1 MRSFDV
7 RPPVKP
13 KEGSHKKFGAMLP
26 AAGVVLAYH
35 ADQLFSALPEEAE
48 AELVQQAEARAA
60 RLNAHFF
67 RTGSPVPRGWR
78 PRPEKLSAAH
88 RGKRSVARRVE
99 EEAYADATIT
109 YVLPAMTSRLVRFG
123 RHRQP
128 AELSLHRVAQDQ
140 TPPTEGEQ
148 AAAAA
153 AAAVDAEAL
162 SVAARAIEPPAAWA
176 AAEALARDQVKV
188 EADGMNQIAAEE
200 RARKY
205 IAGEDH
211 KRPAELERL
220 TSCPDGGCKTGISRC
235 GFSWDDAAVKMG
247 DWCYSAVSTCIAPPG
262 TDDNPES
269 YWFGANYSCYADLPD
284 IGVRGGGRGCRSTTE
299 AVTDAWCMQ
308 FCNTA
313 DTYCDPIF
321 CDCKDRGTG
330 LEDVAPFVVP
340 EAFNVSAPIQP
351 PRDMVALHEL
361 PHRTAALVAEVA
373 KRYEEQPS
381 GLPDCIWKP
390 AQECSN
396 GYTSGPNASAAH
408 NARVKVKQ
416 YECLRGKRSGECS
429 DANWFGRD
437 DDECKSSC
445 VQQLEPEPEPEPEP

>member
-1 MRSFDV
+1 
-7 RPPVKP
+7 
-13 KEGSHKKFGAMLP
+13 MLP
-26 AAGVVLAYH
+26 AAGLVLAYH

-48 AELVQQAEARAA
+48 VELVQQAEARAA

-78 PRPEKLSAAH
+78 PRAEKLSAAH

-99 EEAYADATIT
+99 EEAFADATIT
-109 YVLPAMTSRLVRFG
+109 YILPAMTSHFVRFG

-128 AELSLHRVAQDQ
+128 AELRLHRVAQDQ
-140 TPPTEGEQ
+140 TPPAEGEQ
-148 AAAAA
+148 
-153 AAAVDAEAL
+153 DPL
-162 SVAARAIEPPAAWA
+162 WVAARAVAVDIPAAVEPPAAWA

-205 IAGEDH
+205 IAGEDN

-247 DWCYSAVSTCIAPPG
+247 DWCFSVVSTCIAPPG
-262 TDDNPES
+262 TDDNPDS
-269 YWFGANYSCYADLPD
+269 YWFGANYTCFADLPD
-284 IGVRGGGRGCRSTTE
+284 IGVRGGGRGCRATTE
-299 AVTDAWCMQ
+299 AVTDSWCTQ

-321 CDCKDRGTG
+321 CDCTDRGTG
-330 LEDVAPFVVP
+330 LEDMAPFKVP
-340 EAFNVSAPIQP
+340 SSFNVSAPIQP
-351 PRDMVALHEL
+351 PRDMVALNEL

-373 KRYEEQPS
+373 QLYEDQPS
-381 GLPDCIWKP
+381 GLPNCVWKP
-390 AQECSN
+390 GQECSN

-408 NARVKVKQ
+408 NARVQVKQ
-416 YECLRGKRSGECS
+416 YECLRGKSSGECS
-429 DANWFGRD
+429 AINWFEQPPNPNPD
-437 DDECKSSC
+437 PNSIT
-445 VQQLEPEPEPEPEP
+445 LTL